1 LSVPF
6 AHVQARGSHRELG
19 RAVGEA
25 ARQQVAAAL
34 DFYEEHCEAM
44 SGLSFAAAT
53 DESRRYLPFARRYL
67 PEYLDELEGMAE
79 GAGQPLERLLVP
91 NCAEE
96 LTCEAEPGK
105 AAAEAGAGEAGRR
118 TPSSRLCTAVAVSCG
133 GRHVVGHNMDWY
145 AVDVDT
151 NILFDLTCGDGTRI
165 LTIAG
170 AAYLPILGMTSH
182 GLGYVGNSLSS
193 NDNRVGVPNAFVRR
207 WTLASRS
214 VDEARERAML
224 PARARGSNHLFADA
238 RGRLCN
244 VETSG
249 GMSATREAEGRW
261 LAHTNHYTAPE
272 LCACES
278 GEHEESHARLAVA
291 ERLLAEG
298 VARGDDPI
306 ALVTGVLRDHSCR
319 PDSICGHAD
328 ESEPLGLRVMTVASM
343 ICDLDE
349 GRLHACAGAP
359 CENEYVTFS
368 L

>member
-1 LSVPF
+1 MDIPF
-6 AHVQARGSHRELG
+6 LHVEAKGSYREIG
-19 RAVGEA
+19 RQVGEA
-25 ARQQVAAAL
+25 SRELIAAAIS
-34 DFYEEHCEAM
+34 FYEENFVGM
-44 SGLSFAAAT
+44 SGITFAEAERQAR
-53 DESRRYLPFARRYL
+53 DYLPQARRYL
-67 PEYLDELEGMAE
+67 PQYVEELEGMAE
-79 GAGQPLERLLVP
+79 GAGLPFVKLLVP

-96 LTCEAEPGK
+96 FTCPSETV
-105 AAAEAGAGEAGRR
+105 AA
-118 TPSSRLCTAVAVSCG
+118 PSPHGGDPAHRAASGHLCTAAAVSSG
-133 GRHVVGHNMDWY
+133 GRHIVGHNMDWY

-151 NILFDLTCGDGTRI
+151 NILFDLTCIDGTRI

-224 PARARGSNHLFADA
+224 PARARGSNHLFADGG
-238 RGRLCN
+238 GRLCD

-249 GMSATREAEGRW
+249 GKSATVEAEGRW
-261 LAHTNHYTAPE
+261 LAHTNHYVASE
-272 LCACES
+272 MLVCED
-278 GEHEESHARLAVA
+278 GEHEESRARLAVA

-306 ALVTGVLRDHSCR
+306 ALVTSVLRDHSGR

-328 ESEPLGLRVMTVASM
+328 ESKPPGLRVMTVASM

-349 GRLHACAGAP
+349 ARLHACAGAP